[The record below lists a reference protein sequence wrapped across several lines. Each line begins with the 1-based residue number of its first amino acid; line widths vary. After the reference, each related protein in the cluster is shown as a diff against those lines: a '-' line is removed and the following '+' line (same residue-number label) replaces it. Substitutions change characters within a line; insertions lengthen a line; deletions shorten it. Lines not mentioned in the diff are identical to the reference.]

1 MKEENYFFII
11 TLIIISLIIDVILAA
26 MVTVHNS
33 NMERVINNEI
43 CSHDEIR
50 FNYNN

>member
-11 TLIIISLIIDVILAA
+11 TLIIISLIIDVMIAA

-43 CSHDEIR
+43 CSYDEFR
-50 FNYNN
+50 FNCNN

>member
-11 TLIIISLIIDVILAA
+11 TLIIIILVIDVVIAA

-50 FNYNN
+50 FNCNN